1 MSVCE
6 GFPGGWK
13 GVSLARSHRHGV
25 LLSWGV
31 DLALHPP
38 PPHTQGTSNRNS
50 GGGDGG
56 GCCRW
61 GQCVCEGEE

>member
-38 PPHTQGTSNRNS
+38 PTG
-50 GGGDGG
+50 
-56 GCCRW
+56 
-61 GQCVCEGEE
+61 